1 MFFKMA
7 FIKHFEEQGKATKRC
22 YFLIYELYVA
32 VSHRS
37 IYFFVV
43 KLANI
48 YKSSICKAVFLMAV
62 IRKKLLVIF

>member
-1 MFFKMA
+1 MVGSLQWNTTLHNMLFKMA

-37 IYFFVV
+37 IYF
-43 KLANI
+43 
-48 YKSSICKAVFLMAV
+48 SSW
-62 IRKKLLVIF
+62 